1 MRVTNHFKDIAKAH
15 GLDETAAQW
24 LQYIWNKRDTN
35 NLFSAKA
42 VHVSKDNEVREIR
55 MGFDNDGRTVNI
67 SRMLSILLKEEYV
80 IDSDS
85 LRIKCG
91 HIAVVMPTVHRLY
104 DLIKPKTFKEDTVYL
119 EAVNSYS
126 LML

>member
-1 MRVTNHFKDIAKAH
+1 MRVTKHFKEIAKAH
-15 GLDETAAQW
+15 NLDDSAAEW
-24 LQYIWNKRDTN
+24 LQYIWNKRDTH

-42 VHVSKDNEVREIR
+42 VYVSKDNEVREVR

-67 SRMLSILLKEEYV
+67 SRMLGVLLKEDYV
-80 IDSDS
+80 EDSDS

-104 DLIKPKTFKEDTVYL
+104 DAIKPKTFKENTVYL